1 MKLRGKLVLHFTSQI
16 FLILLLVGAI
26 LFLSFIFF
34 GLQLS
39 ESETDAGLAKATSD
53 TFETWI
59 TVDDD
64 NNWEIDDLLKYAVD
78 KQGGWLQILNGKE
91 ETVYSYHLP
100 PEIQKKYHR
109 EDLVSAISA
118 KKIKKYQVNFW
129 SANLNDKDY
138 VILFGWESK
147 SDTILSYLEKEE
159 KDPAS
164 LSSYKKSTLD
174 FIKKNN
180 GSVYL
185 FNEKGT
191 LLQSVYED
199 IDYSEGINELELLK
213 YTSKPWNYEHEFSYR
228 RLSATEWLIAATP
241 NPIYNPD
248 HEFNRSM
255 VSLAIKII
263 VLMIGILLFLI
274 TIMTLW
280 YSFRF
285 GMPIIHT
292 IKWIVNLSKG
302 RFEEPKNRKG
312 LPRSRNKKGKRKQ
325 PYRLFTEIF
334 ESMEQLMETLK
345 KDEQNRKKI
354 QTTREE
360 WIAGL
365 SHDLKTPLST
375 IYGYS
380 MMLESP
386 NYEWSKEEICEIGQ
400 AMKEK
405 SDYMS
410 QLIEDLNLTYR
421 LKNDALPIKRE
432 TVRLVPFLKSFV
444 EEFRRYPFSEGYHVS
459 FEYQSEDTAFSIDR
473 GWFRRILENLL
484 ANAVKHNKKGTDIKI
499 ILEETKQTIIL
510 KIEDNGKGMDAET
523 VSNLFNRYYRGTHT
537 KDSTEGSGLGLAIS
551 LELVHL
557 HDGCIEV
564 DSRTG
569 IGTEITM
576 EFKKKQ

>member
-1 MKLRGKLVLHFTSQI
+1 MRLRGKLVLHFTSQI
-16 FLILLLVGAI
+16 FLILMLVIAV
-26 LFLSFIFF
+26 LSLSFIFF
-34 GLQLS
+34 ALRLS
-39 ESETDAGLAKATSD
+39 ESEADAGLAKATSD
-53 TFETWI
+53 TFETWVTI
-59 TVDDD
+59 DYD
-64 NNWEIDDLLKYAVD
+64 NNWHIDDTLKAAVD
-78 KQGGWLQILNGKE
+78 KQRGWLQILNEKE
-91 ETVYSYHLP
+91 KTVYSYHLP
-100 PEIQKKYHR
+100 REIQREYHK
-109 EDLVSAISA
+109 EDLVTAFA
-118 KKIKKYQVNFW
+118 QKKINKYQVNFW
-129 SANLNDKDY
+129 SANLNGKDY

-159 KDPAS
+159 KNPSS

-174 FIKKNN
+174 FIKKNK

-185 FNEKGT
+185 FNEKGK
-191 LLQSVYED
+191 LLQSIFSD
-199 IDYSEGINELELLK
+199 IDYSKGITELELLK
-213 YTSKPWNYEHEFSYR
+213 YQSKPWNYEHEFSYR

-248 HEFNRSM
+248 HEFNRSIIG
-255 VSLAIKII
+255 LALKII
-263 VLMIGILLFLI
+263 VLMIGILLFSI

-285 GMPIIHT
+285 GMPIIHS
-292 IKWIVNLSKG
+292 IKWVVNLSKG

-325 PYRLFTEIF
+325 PYRLFNEVF
-334 ESMEQLMETLK
+334 ESMEQLTETLK
-345 KDEQNRKKI
+345 KDEQDRKKI
-354 QTTREE
+354 QATREE

-386 NYEWSKEEICEIGQ
+386 NYEWSKEEISEIGQ
-400 AMKEK
+400 VMKEK

-421 LKNDALPIKRE
+421 LKNGALPIKRE
-432 TVRLVPFLKSFV
+432 TVRLVPFLKKVV
-444 EEFRRYPFSEGYHVS
+444 EEFKRYPFSEGYQVS
-459 FEYQSEDTAFSIDR
+459 FESQLEDTKFSIDK

-484 ANAVKHNKKGTDIKI
+484 ANAFKHNEKGTEIKV
-499 ILEETKQTIIL
+499 ILEETKQHIVL
-510 KIEDNGKGMDAET
+510 KIADNGRGMDSET
-523 VSNLFNRYYRGTHT
+523 VSKLFNRYYRGTHT

-557 HDGCIEV
+557 HDGCIKV

-569 IGTEITM
+569 HGTEITM

>member
-1 MKLRGKLVLHFTSQI
+1 MKLRGKLVVHFVSQI
-16 FLILLLVGAI
+16 FLILLLVAST
-26 LFLSFIFF
+26 LFLSLIFF
-34 GLQLS
+34 ALRLS
-39 ESETDAGLAKATSD
+39 ESEADTGLAKATSD

-59 TVDDD
+59 SVDDH
-64 NNWEIDDLLKYAVD
+64 NNWQVEDILKAAVD

-100 PEIQKKYHR
+100 PEIQRKYQK
-109 EDLVSAISA
+109 EDLVSVFDQ
-118 KKIKKYQVNFW
+118 KKIKDYQVNFW
-129 SANLNDKDY
+129 SASIHDKDY
-138 VILFGWESK
+138 VIIFGWESK
-147 SDTILSYLEKEE
+147 SDTILSYLEREE
-159 KDPAS
+159 KDLADI
-164 LSSYKKSTLD
+164 SSYKQSTLD

-191 LLQSVYED
+191 LLQSVFQD
-199 IDYSEGINELELLK
+199 IDYSQGINELELIK
-213 YTSKPWNYEHEFSYR
+213 YQSKPWNYEHEFSYR

-241 NPIYNPD
+241 NPIFNPD

-255 VSLAIKII
+255 IGLALKII
-263 VLMIGILLFLI
+263 LFVIAILLVLMSV
-274 TIMTLW
+274 MTLW

-292 IKWIVNLSKG
+292 IKWIANLSKG

-312 LPRSRNKKGKRKQ
+312 RPRSRNKKGKRKQ
-325 PYRLFTEIF
+325 PYRLFNEVF
-334 ESMEQLMETLK
+334 ESMEQLMETLQ

-386 NYEWSKEEICEIGQ
+386 NYDWSKEEICEIGQ

-421 LKNDALPIKRE
+421 LKNGALPIKRQP
-432 TVRLVPFLKSFV
+432 VRLVPFLKSFV
-444 EEFRRYPFSEGYHVS
+444 EAFKRHPFSEGYHVS
-459 FEYQSEDTAFSIDR
+459 FEYQQEETTFAIDR
-473 GWFRRILENLL
+473 SWFKRILENLL
-484 ANAVKHNKKGTDIKI
+484 ANAVKHNTKGTEIKVK
-499 ILEETKQTIIL
+499 LEESKQYIIV
-510 KIEDNGKGMDAET
+510 KIQDNGKGMDSET

-537 KDSTEGSGLGLAIS
+537 KDATEGSGLGLAIS

-557 HDGCIEV
+557 HDGCIQV

-569 IGTEITM
+569 RGTVITM
-576 EFKKKQ
+576 EFKKKP